1 MAKSVLIIGEDP
13 QYIDFSAPNAP
24 RGVTAETILAGLDGA
39 RDRLVSAGHEVRLVL
54 TKDEQTVE
62 AQVSE
67 ALEGKSYDV
76 IVVGAGLRI
85 LPPLTAQFELL
96 MNLLHRQAPTAKLA
110 FNSMPDDSDIAALRW
125 L

>member
-13 QYIDFSAPNAP
+13 QYIDFSAPKGP
-24 RGVTAETILAGLDGA
+24 RGMTAETILAGLDGA

-67 ALEGKSYDV
+67 ALKGKSYDV

-85 LPPLTAQFELL
+85 LPPLAAQFELL

-110 FNSMPDDSDIAALRW
+110 FNSTPDDSDIAALRW